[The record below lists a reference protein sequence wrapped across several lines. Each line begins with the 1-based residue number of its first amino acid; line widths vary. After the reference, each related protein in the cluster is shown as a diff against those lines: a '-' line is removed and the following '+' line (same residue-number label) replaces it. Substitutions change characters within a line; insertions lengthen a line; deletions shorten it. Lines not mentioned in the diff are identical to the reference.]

1 MLKKRKRPFSGVSAD
16 LRLKVIRREQ
26 MRAVGLIVEYNPFHN
41 GHAYHLQASKEAA
54 EADVVIA
61 VMSGNFLQ
69 RGEPAL
75 VSKWQ
80 RTKMALLNGVDLVFE
95 LPYGFATQKAETFA
109 NGAVSILD
117 AVGCNSLCFGSESG
131 DLSSFLQTIDYLEL
145 KQSRF
150 NESIKHYI
158 DTGVSYPKAL
168 SLAFHQ
174 LPDSEKYLDLA
185 KPNNILGLEYIKAL
199 KHQNSNVIPLTISR
213 KNANYHD
220 QDFSSATIASATSI
234 RKAIFTDSD
243 GKSAIDQYVPEPT
256 KQLLKEY
263 FHNYQVFHQWE
274 NYWSYLQFRLIH
286 SSPEEL
292 REIYEME
299 EGLENRL
306 LSAAQEAGSFNEFME
321 QVKTKRY
328 TWTRLQR
335 LCVHIL
341 TNTKKEE
348 MAFISERASYIRLLG
363 MTTRGKEYLNKKKSH
378 FSLPLISKLSSFKGK
393 EINLDIK
400 AARIYSLGIPSHLKN
415 VVIRQEFEQPPIY
428 IK

>member
-1 MLKKRKRPFSGVSAD
+1 MKS
-16 LRLKVIRREQ
+16 
-26 MRAVGLIVEYNPFHN
+26 VGLIVEYNPFHN
-41 GHAYHLQASKEAA
+41 GHAFHLQASKEAA

-80 RTKMALLNGVDLVFE
+80 RTKMALLNGVDIVFE
-95 LPYGFATQKAETFA
+95 LPYRFATQKAETFA

-117 AVGCNSLCFGSESG
+117 AVGCDSLCFGSESG
-131 DLSSFLQTIDYLEL
+131 DLSSFIQTIDYL
-145 KQSRF
+145 KDQQNSF
-150 NESIKHYI
+150 NENIKWHL

-168 SLAFHQ
+168 SLAFKQ
-174 LPDSEKYLDLA
+174 LPNANNYLDLT
-185 KPNNILGLEYIKAL
+185 KPNNILGLEYIKAIQRQ
-199 KHQNSNVIPLTISR
+199 KSSVSPMTIPR
-213 KNANYHD
+213 KNADYHD
-220 QDFSSATIASATSI
+220 EHFASATIASATSI
-234 RKAIFTDSD
+234 RKAIFTDNASQ
-243 GKSAIDQYVPEPT
+243 AEINQYVPEQT
-256 KQLLKEY
+256 KLLLKEY
-263 FHNYQVFHQWE
+263 VQQFQGFHQWE

-286 SSPEEL
+286 SSPSEL

-306 LSAAQEAGSFNEFME
+306 QAAALVTDNFHKFM
-321 QVKTKRY
+321 QQIKTKRY

-348 MAFISERASYIRLLG
+348 MTRHSENASYLRLLG
-363 MTTRGKEYLNKKKSH
+363 MTSIGREYLNKKKSH
-378 FSLPLISKLSSFKGK
+378 LSLPLISKLASFKEK

-415 VVIRQEFEQPPIY
+415 KMLRQEFEQPPIY
-428 IK
+428 IQEK

>member
-1 MLKKRKRPFSGVSAD
+1 
-16 LRLKVIRREQ
+16 

-41 GHAYHLQASKEAA
+41 GHAYHLQTSKEAA

-80 RTKMALLNGVDLVFE
+80 RTKMALQNGVDIVFE
-95 LPYGFATQKAETFA
+95 LPYRFATQKAETFA

-117 AVGCNSLCFGSESG
+117 AVGCDSLCFGSESG
-131 DLSSFLQTIDYLEL
+131 DLSTFLQTIDYLEV
-145 KQSRF
+145 QQRTF
-150 NESIKHYI
+150 NENIKHYI

-168 SLAFHQ
+168 SLAFQQ
-174 LPDSEKYLDLA
+174 LPDADKYLDIA

-199 KHQNSNVIPLTISR
+199 KQQKSTVSPMTIPR
-213 KNANYHD
+213 KNADYHD
-220 QDFSSATIASATSI
+220 EHFASATIASATSI
-234 RKAIFTDSD
+234 RKAIFTENDRQTE
-243 GKSAIDQYVPEPT
+243 IDQYVPEQT
-256 KQLLKEY
+256 KLLLKDY
-263 FHNYQVFHQWE
+263 LQQYQVFHQWE
-274 NYWSYLQFRLIH
+274 NYWNYLQFRLIH
-286 SSPEEL
+286 SSSDEL
-292 REIYEME
+292 KEIYEME

-306 LSAAQEAGSFNEFME
+306 LASALSTNNFHEFM
-321 QVKTKRY
+321 QQIKTKRY

-348 MAFISERASYIRLLG
+348 MMRHSEKASYLRLLG
-363 MTTRGKEYLNKKKSH
+363 MTTMGREYLNKKKSNL
-378 FSLPLISKLSSFKGK
+378 SLPLISKLSSFKEK

-400 AARIYSLGIPSHLKN
+400 AARVYSLGVPSHLKYKML
-415 VVIRQEFEQPPIY
+415 RQEFEQPPIY
-428 IK
+428 IKEK

>member
-1 MLKKRKRPFSGVSAD
+1 MKS
-16 LRLKVIRREQ
+16 
-26 MRAVGLIVEYNPFHN
+26 VGLIVEYNPFHN
-41 GHAYHLQASKEAA
+41 GHAFHLQASKEAA

-80 RTKMALLNGVDLVFE
+80 RTKMALLNGVDIVFE
-95 LPYGFATQKAETFA
+95 LPYRFATQKAETFA

-131 DLSSFLQTIDYLEL
+131 DLSSFIQTIDYLKE
-145 KQSRF
+145 QQNSF
-150 NESIKHYI
+150 NENIKWHL

-168 SLAFHQ
+168 SLAFKQ
-174 LPDSEKYLDLA
+174 LPDANNYLDLA
-185 KPNNILGLEYIKAL
+185 KPNNILGLEYIKAIQRQ
-199 KHQNSNVIPLTISR
+199 KSSVSPMTIPR
-213 KNANYHD
+213 KNADYHD
-220 QDFSSATIASATSI
+220 EHFASATIASATSI
-234 RKAIFTDSD
+234 RKAIFTDNE
-243 GKSAIDQYVPEPT
+243 GQAEIDQYVPEQT
-256 KQLLKEY
+256 KLLLKEY
-263 FHNYQVFHQWE
+263 EQQFQRFHQWE

-286 SSPEEL
+286 SSPSEL

-306 LSAAQEAGSFNEFME
+306 QGAALVSDNFHKFM
-321 QVKTKRY
+321 QQIKTKRY

-348 MAFISERASYIRLLG
+348 MTRHSEKASYLRLLG
-363 MTTRGKEYLNKKKSH
+363 MTSMGREYLNKKKSH
-378 FSLPLISKLSSFKGK
+378 LSLPLISKLASFKEK

-400 AARIYSLGIPSHLKN
+400 AARIYSLGIPCHLKN
-415 VVIRQEFEQPPIY
+415 KMLRQEFEQPPIY
-428 IK
+428 IQEK